1 VHLWLKEELGD
12 KGKNRIKSCLE
23 GGSVKKAK
31 VIANEQGNILAQIV
45 DNWVIAKQVTSAL

>member
-1 VHLWLKEELGD
+1 
-12 KGKNRIKSCLE
+12 
-23 GGSVKKAK
+23 VKKAK